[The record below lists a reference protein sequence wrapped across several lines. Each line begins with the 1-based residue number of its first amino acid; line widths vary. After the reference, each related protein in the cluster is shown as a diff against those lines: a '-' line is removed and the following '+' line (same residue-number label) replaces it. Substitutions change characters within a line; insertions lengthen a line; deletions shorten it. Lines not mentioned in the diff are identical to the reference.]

1 MSSPITEAHSTLKR
15 FYSHVDLFDNKMQH
29 SLLSN
34 IFSIPLFSR
43 ATNAH
48 SVLKSLNSYEGLFE
62 HEMLPW
68 PHCRLNFSFLNVP
81 STTKAHSA
89 FKKKIFSMNSSGQGT
104 TLRRP
109 NITLFP
115 FYLSYTDD
123 PSRSTSQNCVSIYI
137 ISV

>member
-1 MSSPITEAHSTLKR
+1 MPQLAARPIFMSSPITEAHPTLKR
-15 FYSHVDLFDNKMQH
+15 FHSHVDLFDNKMQH

-68 PHCRLNFSFLNVP
+68 PHCRLNFLVFKRPINNKGTFSIQKSFP
-81 STTKAHSA
+81 
-89 FKKKIFSMNSSGQGT
+89 
-104 TLRRP
+104 R
-109 NITLFP
+109 
-115 FYLSYTDD
+115 
-123 PSRSTSQNCVSIYI
+123 
-137 ISV
+137 

>member
-1 MSSPITEAHSTLKR
+1 MPQLAARPIFYVFADNRGTLYTQKV

-68 PHCRLNFSFLNVP
+68 PHCRLNFLV
-81 STTKAHSA
+81 
-89 FKKKIFSMNSSGQGT
+89 FKRPINNKGTLSIQKKVFSMNSSGQGT
-104 TLRRP
+104 TL
-109 NITLFP
+109 
-115 FYLSYTDD
+115 
-123 PSRSTSQNCVSIYI
+123 
-137 ISV
+137 